1 MAKGTECKLADCSHN
16 KDKECQIDSTCE
28 PLLDWMSFS
37 GYCPNYD
44 GKKFPGVMDEIRQ
57 GKSRFK

>member
-1 MAKGTECKLADCSHN
+1 MAVGTECKLRDCSHN
-16 KDKECQIDSTCE
+16 QNNTCQIDSSCE

-37 GYCPNYD
+37 GYCPDYD
-44 GKKFPGVMDEIRQ
+44 GEKFPGVRDESRQ